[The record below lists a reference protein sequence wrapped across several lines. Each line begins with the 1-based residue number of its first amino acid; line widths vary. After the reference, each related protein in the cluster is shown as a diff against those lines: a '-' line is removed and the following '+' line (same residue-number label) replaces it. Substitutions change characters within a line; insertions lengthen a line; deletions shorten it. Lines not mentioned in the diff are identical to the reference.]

1 MSMYVSWLCV
11 ATGLVSFAVVAAPS
25 SARLLGD
32 AMASSSS
39 SGKRKPRGDCQSETV
54 ACVLPAEGLEA
65 LTHEGNVAVE
75 SLTGGRHRVVHLVT
89 LERRDLPATHGSWH
103 LVVDNEGYGC
113 VYDSEGVCAP
123 ILLEDLF
130 SRRVYVS
137 GEHPL
142 LVIERSAAG
151 GERAWSLSD
160 RMRECEAL
168 NVTFKAGATIA
179 AHTIRCWLVSWP
191 RQGRRFFFSALGMYR
206 MLVLR
211 CFQRVASKWVYES
224 FERWA
229 SWLRTLGFRP
239 NHIQLSCLSTNDAS
253 ANSSN
258 FLPTPC
264 LSSVGM
270 VGLLARWCSSSLA
283 KGGLREPASRAAA
296 SALLDGVL
304 RSSCRC
310 LIAGSMT
317 IEVRFV
323 LNWTP
328 CLAIG

>member
-168 NVTFKAGATIA
+168 NVTFKAGATMA
-179 AHTIRCWLVSWP
+179 AHTTRCWLVSWP
-191 RQGRRFFFSALGMYR
+191 RQGRRFFFSALDLYR
-206 MLVLR
+206 MLLLR
-211 CFQRVASKWVYES
+211 CFQRVASQWVYES

-239 NHIQLSCLSTNDAS
+239 DHIQLSCLSANDAS

-270 VGLLARWCSSSLA
+270 VGLLARWCQGRLAGAGVEGGSFRFARWRVAVFVSLPHCREHDDR
-283 KGGLREPASRAAA
+283 GQVRLGL
-296 SALLDGVL
+296 D
-304 RSSCRC
+304 
-310 LIAGSMT
+310 
-317 IEVRFV
+317 
-323 LNWTP
+323 P
-328 CLAIG
+328 CLASG